1 MSWRFLFL
9 MTAVLLISACGGGGG
24 SATSSTSPST
34 PESSTTYIATTTSQ
48 QQTTLQNIVLPSGY
62 GDYGILVNGGYTF
75 QASNGQNTI
84 NIALQAINLS
94 DLCDSSKEISISF
107 AP

>member
-1 MSWRFLFL
+1 MSWRFLFFMASL
-9 MTAVLLISACGGGGG
+9 LVL
-24 SATSSTSPST
+24 SATSATSPST
-34 PESSTTYIATTTSQ
+34 PENSTTYIATTTGQ
-48 QQTTLQNIVLPSGY
+48 QQTTLQNIVLPNGY
-62 GDYGILVNGGYTF
+62 DDYGILVNGGYTL

-84 NIALQAINLS
+84 NIALQAINLA